1 MSTAASITLCAL
13 RSGSSGNAV
22 YVGNE
27 RTRLLIDAGVC
38 ARTLEQALGEI
49 DVRADQLNAMLVTH
63 EHSDHVAGVGVMMR
77 RYHLP
82 LYLTRAT
89 WQAMQ
94 PTIGRHDSSLVH
106 VMDAGQHWQIG
117 DLEIHSFPTPHDAA
131 DSVGYRIGGDSG
143 SVSVLTDL
151 GHVDESLLSAV
162 YGSRAVLIEANYDP
176 SMLMAG
182 RYPYAL
188 KKRISGDHG
197 HLSNEDCAGAIHQ
210 LVEHGTEHFQLGHLS
225 RDNNYPELAML
236 TVQQI
241 LSASGIKADQDM
253 TLQVAR
259 RFAVSQPL
267 HVPVAGR

>member
-1 MSTAASITLCAL
+1 MSTTGAITLCAL

-22 YVGNE
+22 FVGSE

-38 ARTLEQALGEI
+38 ARTLEQALNEI
-49 DVRADQLNAMLVTH
+49 DTRADQLDAILVTH
-63 EHSDHVAGVGVMMR
+63 EHSDHIAGVGVMMR

-82 LYLTRAT
+82 LYVTAAT

-94 PTIGRHDSSLVH
+94 QAVGRHDPALVH
-106 VMDAGQHWQIG
+106 IMEAGQHWQIG
-117 DLEIHSFPTPHDAA
+117 DLEIHSFPTPHDAV
-131 DSVGYRIGGDSG
+131 DSVGYRIGGDDG

-151 GHVDESLLSAV
+151 GHVSESLLTAV
-162 YGSRAVLIEANYDP
+162 YGSRAVLIEANYDL

-197 HLSNEDCAGAIHQ
+197 HLSNEACAEAIHR
-210 LVEHGTEHFQLGHLS
+210 LIERGTEHVQLGHLS

-241 LSASGIKADQDM
+241 LSESGIRPDQDM

-267 HVPVAGR
+267 LIAAGAR

>member
-63 EHSDHVAGVGVMMR
+63 EHSDHVAGVGVMK
-77 RYHLP
+77 
-82 LYLTRAT
+82 
-89 WQAMQ
+89 
-94 PTIGRHDSSLVH
+94 PTIGRHDPSLVH